1 MENTA
6 KLNVNK
12 DDCANIKCISQNYII
27 AFICM
32 AHEGRFQKSQGCK
45 KDNPCGK
52 KCLINGIKG
61 GCCISEKKSGC

>member
-12 DDCANIKCISQNYII
+12 DRANIKCISQNYII

-52 KCLINGIKG
+52 NV
-61 GCCISEKKSGC
+61 